1 MNHKFSFARACAE
14 SLHDW
19 LHPFAVRIETAGSIR
34 RELPLVGDVDLVVIP
49 TLKEHRNL
57 LQEVERTENL
67 TANEIRRKC
76 AEKGWE
82 ILKDGAQ
89 YFVFNAVAP
98 ASGTVVQVD
107 IWFATAEN
115 FGSLLVCR
123 TGSKE
128 HNIKLCQ
135 RATELGGHW
144 NTSKGVTRG
153 GQLLPATTEEEIF
166 AALDLPFVPPTARR

>member
-1 MNHKFSFARACAE
+1 MTHRLSFAGACAQ

-34 RELPLVGDVDLVVIP
+34 RGLPLVGDIDLVVIP

-67 TANEIRRKC
+67 TAAEIRRKC
-76 AEKGWE
+76 AGKGWE
-82 ILKDGAQ
+82 IVKDGEQ
-89 YFVFNAVAP
+89 YLVFNAVAP
-98 ASGTVVQVD
+98 ASGTVIQVD
-107 IWFATAEN
+107 IWFATTAN

-128 HNIKLCQ
+128 HNIRLCQ
-135 RATELGGHW
+135 RATELGRHW
-144 NTSKGVTRG
+144 NTSKGVSVN

-166 AALDLPFVPPTARR
+166 AALDLPFVPPTDRH